1 MKIKEKILLVKDKKD
16 CCGCSACD
24 NICPVNA
31 ITMQEDEYGFIYP
44 KINDTTCIKCEA
56 CIRVCAYQNIEEK
69 NSVIKTYA
77 AVSQNTDLMK
87 STSGGVFASIATNII
102 KNNGIVFGAALESE
116 NGTLVPKHIMVDNE
130 KDLLKLLGSKYV
142 QSDIGRTFKEVRRQL
157 LMNKQVL
164 FCGTPCQIAGLK
176 SFLKKEYDNLFLID
190 IVCHGVPNVRM
201 FQDYLKLISKGNE
214 VVDFKFRDKRLGWTK
229 VGSISLKNKKNKIV
243 NKVIRDDES
252 SYYYNFSNVHTLRE
266 NCYSCKYACKHRP
279 GDISIGDYWGIE
291 KEHPEIL
298 DINNGPIDE
307 KKGVSVVMTN
317 TNKGEQFIST
327 YSNLKL
333 YISDYDKAAKV
344 NDQLRRP
351 SKLTKDRDAILN
363 LYKDGGYEAVEKWFI
378 KKERKNIFINKIKRK
393 IPKKIK
399 NNLKK
404 VIKRGENN
412 NEI

>member
-56 CIRVCAYQNIEEK
+56 CIRVCAYQNVEEK
-69 NSVIKTYA
+69 NSVIQTYA

-87 STSGGVFASIATNII
+87 SASGGIFASIATNII
-102 KNNGIVFGAALESE
+102 KNNGIVFGATLESE

-130 KDLLKLLGSKYV
+130 RDLLKLLGSKYV
-142 QSDIGRTFKEVRRQL
+142 QSDIGRTFKEVRKQL

-190 IVCHGVPNVRM
+190 IICHGVPNARM
-201 FQDYLKLISKGNE
+201 FQDYIKLMSKGNE
-214 VVDFKFRDKRLGWTK
+214 VVDFKFRDKRFGWSTI
-229 VGSISLKNKKNKIV
+229 GSVSLKDKGNKIIDIP
-243 NKVIRDDES
+243 IRGNEN
-252 SYYYNFSNVHTLRE
+252 SYYSNFLNLLTLRE
-266 NCYSCKYACKHRP
+266 NCYSCKYACNRRP
-279 GDISIGDYWGIE
+279 GDITIGDYWGIE

-298 DINNGPIDE
+298 NTNGGSIDE
-307 KKGVSVVMTN
+307 KKGVSVVITN
-317 TNKGEQFIST
+317 TNKGERLIST
-327 YSNLKL
+327 YNNLKM
-333 YISDYDKAAKV
+333 YVSDYGKAAKI
-344 NDQLRRP
+344 NDQLRVP
-351 SKLTKDRDAILN
+351 SKLTEEREIVLN
-363 LYKDGGYEAVEKWFI
+363 LYKNGGYEAVEKWFI
-378 KKERKNIFINKIKRK
+378 KKERKNIFINKLKRK

-399 NNLKK
+399 EDLKK
-404 VIKRGENN
+404 VIKRG
-412 NEI
+412 